1 MASSSDHKAT
11 VIDGKAVAHTIRSE
25 IADEVRQLS
34 QKYGKV
40 PGLAVVIVGHRKDSQ
55 SYVSMKRKACAEV
68 GIKSF
73 DIGLPEQ
80 VSEAELISKVH
91 ELNANPDVHGILVQ
105 LPLPKHLNEEK
116 VLGEISL
123 EKDVDGFHPLNIGK
137 LAMKGREPL
146 FLPCTPKGC
155 LELLSRSGISIKGK
169 KAVVVGR
176 SNIVGLPVSLL
187 LLKEDATVTIVHS
200 RTKEPEKIIR
210 EADMVLPCSRTSE
223 PSGIKE
229 FFIQGSW
236 IKSGAAVID
245 VGTNAVDDRTKK
257 SGYRLVGDVD
267 FKEASKVAGWITP
280 VPGGV
285 GPMTVAMLLKNT
297 LDGAKRVIEQ

>member
-1 MASSSDHKAT
+1 MASPSDHKAT
-11 VIDGKAVAHTIRSE
+11 IIDGKAIAQTVRSE

-34 QKYGKV
+34 EKYGKV
-40 PGLAVVIVGHRKDSQ
+40 PGLAVVIVGNRKDSQ
-55 SYVSMKRKACAEV
+55 SYVNMKRKACAEV

-73 DIGLPEQ
+73 DIDLPEQ
-80 VSEAELISKVH
+80 ISEAELISKVH
-91 ELNANPDVHGILVQ
+91 ELNANPYIHGILVQ
-105 LPLPKHLNEEK
+105 LPLPKHINEEK
-116 VLGEISL
+116 VLSEIHL

-146 FLPCTPKGC
+146 FVPCTPKGC

-169 KAVVVGR
+169 NAVVVGR

-187 LLKEDATVTIVHS
+187 LLKADATVTIVHS
-200 RTKEPEKIIR
+200 RSDDQERIIR
-210 EADMVLPCSRTSE
+210 GADIIIAAAGQAMM
-223 PSGIKE
+223 IK
-229 FFIQGSW
+229 GSW
-236 IKSGAAVID
+236 IKPGAAVID
-245 VGTNAVDDRTKK
+245 VGTNAIDDPSKK

-267 FKEASKVAGWITP
+267 YKEACKVAGWITP

-297 LDGAKRVIEQ
+297 LDGAKRVFMQ